1 MSSFDREAEQEVDFG
16 RYVRLLGARWWLVAA
31 GLVVGAVIGYAITL
45 GGSQQ
50 FKATATLYLGQPYSA
65 SGNVQLQAAQTNPST
80 VRQIAHAELVARAA
94 AQHCKAKPGD
104 IRGGISTQ
112 TVSGNIAKNGQTPLV
127 TLSVQAK
134 KRRLASCTANALAR
148 AVIDRVSAFANQK
161 IGNFSKQI
169 STDELNIAQI
179 NRALESGSLSA
190 TDKLVIQIRLA
201 QAQTDKLQT
210 SQLLLQATQVEKPA
224 ILTGAAAQ
232 KITARSRRNTAV
244 VAALIGLVLGA
255 IAEGMDVA
263 CVMAADNQMD
273 PRDLESLAVPVAR
286 GEVDYA
292 KANRLVSGEA
302 WDLIPR
308 TRYLGNAVLSLLTKV
323 ASGYWHVAD
332 SQSGY
337 TAIGKRTLEL
347 LDLDRIYPRYGFP
360 NDMLVHLNVINARV
374 RDVPSRPVH
383 GVGEKSGI
391 RLGRVI
397 PSISW
402 LLTKAFFWRMR
413 EKYVS

>member
-1 MSSFDREAEQEVDFG
+1 MNSFDREAEQEVDFG
-16 RYVRLLGARWWLVAA
+16 RYVRLLASRWWLVAA

-80 VRQIAHAELVARAA
+80 VRQIAHAELVVRAA
-94 AQHCKAKPGD
+94 AQHCKAKPAD

-255 IAEGMDVA
+255 IAALMWDGL
-263 CVMAADNQMD
+263 AA
-273 PRDLESLAVPVAR
+273 
-286 GEVDYA
+286 G
-292 KANRLVSGEA
+292 
-302 WDLIPR
+302 
-308 TRYLGNAVLSLLTKV
+308 LSRRR
-323 ASGYWHVAD
+323 AA
-332 SQSGY
+332 
-337 TAIGKRTLEL
+337 
-347 LDLDRIYPRYGFP
+347 
-360 NDMLVHLNVINARV
+360 
-374 RDVPSRPVH
+374 
-383 GVGEKSGI
+383 
-391 RLGRVI
+391 
-397 PSISW
+397 
-402 LLTKAFFWRMR
+402 
-413 EKYVS
+413 